1 LQPLTCDDFVR
12 NLDAG
17 RDEKKQNRP
26 VGPETGG
33 VGIQMQVDQ
42 ELQGMTAG
50 RVRLEEPLAK
60 HTTFRL
66 GGPAEFYVAPRSADE
81 VANVLQLV
89 RSENLALHILG
100 NGSNLIIPDRG
111 VRGVVLHVSRS
122 IGGIRQTGNEIHT
135 GAGVPLV
142 QLMQFAARHALT
154 GLEWACGIP
163 GTVGGALFTNA
174 GTPAG
179 QMSDATVRIQVV
191 DPEGRQRTLGP
202 GDFTFAYR
210 HSSLR
215 GTGMVAVGA
224 TLALQPGD
232 RERIFETIKEYNQ
245 RRLLTQP
252 VGTRNSGC
260 IFKNHPQHRIGQEIE
275 RAGLKGTRIGGA
287 SVSTV
292 HGNFIV
298 NDGSAR
304 AQDVLDLI
312 AQVKSTLE
320 SRLGVQLV
328 EEVEVW

>member
-1 LQPLTCDDFVR
+1 
-12 NLDAG
+12 
-17 RDEKKQNRP
+17 
-26 VGPETGG
+26 
-33 VGIQMQVDQ
+33 MQVAQ
-42 ELQGMTAG
+42 ELQRITAG
-50 RVRLEEPLAK
+50 RVRLEESLAR

-66 GGPAEFYVAPRSADE
+66 GGPAEFYVAPRSAAEIAD
-81 VANVLQLV
+81 VLQLV
-89 RSENLALHILG
+89 RSEGLAVHILG

-111 VRGVVLHVSRS
+111 VRGVVLHVARS
-122 IGGIRQTGNEIHT
+122 VGGMHQTGHEIHA

-179 QMSDATVRIQVV
+179 QMGDATVRIEVV
-191 DPEGRQRTLGP
+191 DRDGTPRTLEP
-202 GDFTFAYR
+202 GAFKFAYR
-210 HSSLR
+210 ESSLR
-215 GTGMVAVGA
+215 GSGMVAVGV
-224 TLALQPGD
+224 TLALQPGERD
-232 RERIFETIKEYNQ
+232 RIFETIKEYNQ

-298 NDGSAR
+298 NDGNAR
-304 AQDVLDLI
+304 AQDVLELI
-312 AQVKSTLE
+312 EQVKATLE
-320 SRLGVQLV
+320 QRLGVQLV